1 MFKYESPT
9 SQIPYSLRNDPLN
22 LFGYRMLMR
31 PISTFLRSLR
41 HAPAQLPS
49 FWCLCFI
56 AVVSFIASSAL
67 FITSAT
73 STTRFL
79 FALLALLTTA
89 AVQKFTVLELVVILL
104 ARKRASCAIIFEAL
118 LSNWTEAS
126 LAIAAA
132 SKGQSDLVRAFLVG
146 AIAINHLLLLGIC
159 FIQGGHHG
167 RRTSYPMLMAS
178 LHIRMLPMYVVLM
191 LPPIAFEVGSQG
203 MGFQSTAPQAHALRD
218 SGSDS
223 SVVRTARITA
233 LLLLLLF
240 ICHLVLVC
248 RLHSTHPVQAHVLH
262 KMAYAHEPSN
272 GTEPL
277 ACGTSMRIT
286 ASMASRIQAQK
297 ENWLWEQLLLSDT
310 AADSRQ
316 PWDSA
321 LTTVTLLLSCG
332 ASLVSCFQL
341 VNSISPD
348 NISGWTSPL
357 RVGYLIAPFFTSA
370 SGLGATFLHRRGCTT
385 PLNSG
390 QVVCGAIMSTTQL
403 LCLILPATILTRWIV
418 SLGQGTAFLDPFQI
432 ALLGG
437 AVILPMYFIQTG
449 GDDWLG
455 GAALLA
461 SYILYAISAWY
472 SS

>member
-1 MFKYESPT
+1 
-9 SQIPYSLRNDPLN
+9 
-22 LFGYRMLMR
+22 MR

-203 MGFQSTAPQAHALRD
+203 
-218 SGSDS
+218 SDS

-277 ACGTSMRIT
+277 AYGTSMRIT

-449 GDDWLG
+449 GDDW
-455 GAALLA
+455 
-461 SYILYAISAWY
+461 
-472 SS
+472 